1 MRAYVKQFGNDII
14 RDITSSK
21 EAAYKH
27 FTNDPLDRLITFCDK
42 SAHEIRR
49 TIELTERGYIT
60 TFEAMEVLV
69 KKHKHFTVVWNSTID
84 ELTEVNA

>member
-14 RDITSSK
+14 KDMTICK

-27 FTNDPLDRLITFCDK
+27 FANDPLDRLVTFCDK
-42 SAHEIRR
+42 SIHEIRR
-49 TIELTERGYIT
+49 TVELTERGYIT

-69 KKHKHFTVVWNSTID
+69 KKHKHFTVVWNSTVD
-84 ELTEVNA
+84 ELTKTNV